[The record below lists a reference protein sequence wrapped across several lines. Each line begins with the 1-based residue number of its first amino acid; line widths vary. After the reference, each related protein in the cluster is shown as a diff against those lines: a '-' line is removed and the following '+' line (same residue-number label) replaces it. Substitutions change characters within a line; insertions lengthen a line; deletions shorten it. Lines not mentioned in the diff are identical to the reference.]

1 MKRMILTA
9 GLLLAVTSVSG
20 CNLFNSD
27 ETVIVPQTYAPPLGR
42 GCVDGFGPIQ
52 SGTAICVGA
61 SG

>member
-1 MKRMILTA
+1 MTRSLILIL
-9 GLLLAVTSVSG
+9 GVLAVSG
-20 CNLFNSD
+20 CNPFGTGAT
-27 ETVIVPQTYAPPLGR
+27 TVIVPQSAPVTPQA